1 MPHRSGCYSPR
12 AASPAAPGRILG
24 VRAGVT
30 LIEMLVAVALTLLVV
45 LAIVRV
51 FDILGGNVTES
62 RAILE
67 LSGELRNAS
76 NLLQADLDRV
86 TAPTLPPLDERA
98 GLGYL
103 EIVEGIRTDWDNDGD
118 RLAGGDFLAALNPV
132 DVDFTDPDLIF
143 QPAFRQ
149 NIALL
154 LGDTDDVLLATI
166 RSRDKPFTGRFQDR
180 IVESEL
186 AEVVWWIDLPLP
198 GDPPATVLTI
208 HRRVLLI
215 RPDLNLLLE
224 NLQFATPDELRIF
237 LANNDLSVRPAGNRL
252 IANSLGDLTRR
263 ACRFAHW
270 DPTIAQ
276 APDFV
281 VDGFPFPLNRFFL
294 VPASD
299 RSDLVLGDAL
309 AFDLR
314 VYDPTA
320 ALLSVA
326 GQPPYSLTPT
336 DPGFYRLA
344 SQAPVADGRGA
355 YVDLAYGQGAFPL
368 NSPLQ
373 SRFSLLPHPKS
384 QLERLLGGAP
394 RVDLPRVYCTWSS
407 HYESDGIPQDGM
419 PVDQGTNGFDDNGG
433 VPNVVDDRMEQ
444 ETSPPYPAPLRG
456 VEILLRAQEYS
467 TRQVRQTSVIG
478 DFLPE

>member
-1 MPHRSGCYSPR
+1 MTTTW
-12 AASPAAPGRILG
+12 RILT

-30 LIEMLVAVALTLLVV
+30 LIEMLVAVALTLMVV

-76 NLLQADLDRV
+76 NLLQADLDRI

-98 GLGYL
+98 GMGYL

-118 RLAGGDFLAALNPV
+118 RLAGGDFLASLNPV
-132 DVDFTDPDLIF
+132 DPEFTDPDLIF
-143 QPAFRQ
+143 QPNFRQ
-149 NIALL
+149 NISFL
-154 LGDTDDVLLATI
+154 LGDTDDVLLATV
-166 RSRDKPFTGRFQDR
+166 RSRDKPFTGRFQGR

-186 AEVVWWIDLPLP
+186 AEIIWWVDLPLP
-198 GDPPATVLTI
+198 GDLPAAALSI

-224 NLQFATPDELRIF
+224 NLQFDSPDAIRVF
-237 LANNDLSVRPAGNRL
+237 LANNDLSVHPIGNRL
-252 IANSLGDLTRR
+252 VANTLGDLTRR
-263 ACRFAHW
+263 EHRFAHW
-270 DPTIAQ
+270 DPTMVQ
-276 APDFV
+276 APDFL

-299 RSDLVLGDAL
+299 RGDLVLGDAL

-320 ALLSVA
+320 ALLPVA
-326 GQPPYSLTPT
+326 GQPSYALTPT

-344 SQAPVADGRGA
+344 SQAPVADGRGT
-355 YVDLAYGQGAFPL
+355 YVDLGYGEGAFPPI
-368 NSPLQ
+368 SPLH
-373 SRFSLLPHPKS
+373 SRFSRLPQARS
-384 QLERLLGGAP
+384 QLSGVGIA
-394 RVDLPRVYCTWSS
+394 LPRVYCTWSS
-407 HYESDGIPQDGM
+407 HYEHDGIPQFGM
-419 PVDQGTNGFDDNGG
+419 PPDQGTNGFDDGG
-433 VPNVVDDRMEQ
+433 VPNVVDDLLEQ
-444 ETSPPYPAPLRG
+444 ETSPPYPSPLRG